1 MQNKFA
7 DGIRDGIPIALGY
20 FSVSFAFGMTA
31 LTQGVPLWAAVA
43 ISFTCL
49 TSAGQFAGLTII
61 AASGSLIEMALSQFV
76 INLRYFLMSL
86 SLTQKVDPQMP
97 RPQRAIISF
106 GITDE
111 IFALSSSRYN
121 GVGFRYMVG
130 LMTLPIAAWT
140 LGTLCGGVAS
150 GLLRARRVGHH
161 DLRHVPGDHPAA
173 LPQVEADHGCR
184 GLRLAAELSVC
195 AAAGLCAHQQRIR
208 HHHLHGCGGVTGG
221 VAVPGA
227 GGEHM
232 MQLILYIAVMAA
244 VTYLIRCLPLV
255 CFSRRIKSRFLQ
267 SFLYYVPYAV
277 LGAMTFPA
285 VFTSGGA
292 LIPSCIGTLTAVILA
307 WRGKSLLMVA
317 AAASLAV
324 YLAALFC

>member
-140 LGTLCGGVAS
+140 LGTLCGAVAS
-150 GLLRARRVGHH
+150 GFLPPSVRSALSIAIYGMFIAIVVPVAKQSRAVLGVVALAVALSCAMHW
-161 DLRHVPGDHPAA
+161 VPVLNTVSSGFSII
-173 LPQVEADHGCR
+173 LCTV
-184 GLRLAAELSVC
+184 L
-195 AAAGLCAHQQRIR
+195 AAGL
-208 HHHLHGCGGVTGG
+208 
-221 VAVPGA
+221 
-227 GGEHM
+227 
-232 MQLILYIAVMAA
+232 
-244 VTYLIRCLPLV
+244 
-255 CFSRRIKSRFLQ
+255 
-267 SFLYYVPYAV
+267 
-277 LGAMTFPA
+277 
-285 VFTSGGA
+285 GA
-292 LIPSCIGTLTAVILA
+292 LAAPVPDEPSGAPD
-307 WRGKSLLMVA
+307 GEVA
-317 AAASLAV
+317 
-324 YLAALFC
+324 